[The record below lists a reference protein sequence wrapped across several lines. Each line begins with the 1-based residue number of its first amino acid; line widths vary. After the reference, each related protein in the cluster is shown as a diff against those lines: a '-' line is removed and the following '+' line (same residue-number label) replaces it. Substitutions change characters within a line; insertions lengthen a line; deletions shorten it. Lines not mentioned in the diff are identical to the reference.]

1 MAKFIADIDFRGFK
15 EEKDF
20 KKGDE
25 FEMNVER
32 SKEIETTIFKNFP
45 HIKKVMTRIDN
56 KDETDEPD
64 KTEKTKSSKKE

>member
-1 MAKFIADIDFRGFK
+1 MAKFVADIDFRGFK

-56 KDETDEPD
+56 QD
-64 KTEKTKSSKKE
+64 KTDKEKSSKKE

>member
-1 MAKFIADIDFRGFK
+1 MAKYVADIDFRGFK
-15 EEKDF
+15 EKKDF

-45 HIKKVMTRIDN
+45 
-56 KDETDEPD
+56 
-64 KTEKTKSSKKE
+64 